1 MRGKLLICLL
11 VMVTAG
17 LGAVRGDA
25 PARLDHSDIGI
36 YGTCFDFCDF
46 SVYKFFTPESP
57 EQAENYRK
65 MLHDTRAKGKRNL
78 VLIYTFDRVSMS
90 RPIEEYI
97 ANTDKLLDALD
108 LEDVYAI
115 SLNEENV
122 TWNNGLEVLNRLYD
136 HVKRRYPG
144 LAVYQWM
151 TPYDVPHPKMRA
163 DGWIIDPYAYGTQ
176 DFRKYLMKY
185 LVEGKPVIACI
196 NASVRVASWESSQ
209 DQVDVCREFNIPMFF
224 FATDPIHGGTLTWRD
239 WDDPR
244 ITKWRSWVMEVLR
257 QVKQMGT
264 EGLPLPSADYSPGQ
278 PVEVAGDKQGRYEYV
293 ETFDGLKFIDDAR
306 ITGFLKM
313 RWDGQKE
320 VLDIVPRGG
329 GIVTASLTYHLWNEF
344 EMSAPEVTILGRVN
358 GNPVS
363 SLRVEV
369 SKDALKW
376 VNLPPVKADAQ
387 GRIRYTGSPP
397 EGFSRRNIWVRLIA
411 KGGGEGPFA
420 CRLEEIRFQGKSA
433 LPDRKEVALKPW
445 GSRHVTYTDTFD
457 APRYLH
463 IADVTGEQDL
473 RWARGEI
480 GTSGGAQGRKVQVE
494 LRYKFVA
501 ESPMQNI
508 RVTMDSFAHREL
520 GSYNEVG
527 VSLDGKEIL
536 AKETTRGKERDD
548 GRYSGQETLDL
559 SNDERFRGIEQFYV
573 HLIMVNAAGVKTNPS
588 NRIYSFT
595 VEADLGEPAS

>member
-1 MRGKLLICLL
+1 MGGKLLVCLL
-11 VMVTAG
+11 AMVIAG
-17 LGAVRGDA
+17 LGAAGGDA

-36 YGTCFDFCDF
+36 YGNCFDFCDF

-57 EQAENYRK
+57 KQAENYRK
-65 MLHDTRAKGKRNL
+65 MLHDTRVKGKRNL

-97 ANTDKLLDALD
+97 ANTDKLLDTLD
-108 LEDVYAI
+108 LDDVYAI

-122 TWNNGLEVLNRLYD
+122 AWNNGLKVLNRLYD

-163 DGWIIDPYAYGTQ
+163 DGWIIDPYGYGTQ

-185 LVEGKPVIACI
+185 MVEGKPVIACL
-196 NASVRVASWESSQ
+196 NASDWVASWESSQ

-239 WDDPR
+239 WEDPR
-244 ITKWRSWVMEVLR
+244 ITKWRSWVMEVRR

-293 ETFDGLKFIDDAR
+293 EAFDGLKFIDDAR

-320 VLDIVPRGG
+320 VLDITPGRGG
-329 GIVTASLTYHLWNEF
+329 IATASLTYHLWSEF
-344 EMSAPEVTILGRVN
+344 EMSAPEVMVAGRVN

-363 SLRVEV
+363 SLRVEM

-387 GRIRYTGSPP
+387 GRVRYTGSPP
-397 EGFSRRNIWVRLIA
+397 EKDEFTGRNIWVRLIA

-420 CRLEEIRFQGKSA
+420 CRLDEIRLRGKCA
-433 LPDRKEVALKPW
+433 PPERKEVALKPW
-445 GSRHVTYTDTFD
+445 GSRHVVYTDSFE
-457 APRYLH
+457 APRYLYL
-463 IADVTGEQDL
+463 A
-473 RWARGEI
+473 
-480 GTSGGAQGRKVQVE
+480 GAQGRKVQVE

-501 ESPMQNI
+501 ESPMENI
-508 RVTMDSFAHREL
+508 KVTMDSFAHRQL

-527 VSLDGKEIL
+527 VSLDGEEII
-536 AKETTRGKERDD
+536 ARETTRGKERDD
-548 GRYSGQETLDL
+548 GRYSGQEVLDL
-559 SNDERFRGIEQFYV
+559 SNDERFQGVKQFYV

-588 NRIYSFT
+588 NRIHAFR
-595 VEADLGEPAS
+595 VDADLEE

>member
-1 MRGKLLICLL
+1 MGDKALFIYLLM
-11 VMVTAG
+11 MVTAG
-17 LGAVRGDA
+17 SGMARGDA
-25 PARLDHSDIGI
+25 PAQLDHSDIGI
-36 YGTCFDFCDF
+36 YGNCFDFCDF

-57 EQAENYRK
+57 KQAENYRK
-65 MLHDTRAKGKRNL
+65 MLHETRAKGKRNL

-108 LEDVYAI
+108 LDDVYAI

-122 TWNNGLEVLNRLYD
+122 TWNNGLKVLNRLYD

-163 DGWIIDPYAYGTQ
+163 DGWIIDPYGYGTQ

-185 LVEGKPVIACI
+185 MVEGKPVIACI
-196 NASVRVASWESSQ
+196 NASDWVASWESSQ

-244 ITKWRSWVMEVLR
+244 ITKWRGWVMEVRR

-293 ETFDGLKFIDDAR
+293 EAFDGLKFIDDAR

-320 VLDIVPRGG
+320 VLDITARGR
-329 GIVTASLTYHLWNEF
+329 GIATASLTYHLWSEF
-344 EMSAPEVTILGRVN
+344 EMSAPEVMVAGRVN

-363 SLRVEV
+363 SLRVEM

-376 VNLPPVKADAQ
+376 VTLPPVKADAQ
-387 GRIRYTGSPP
+387 RRVRYAGSPADNDVFK
-397 EGFSRRNIWVRLIA
+397 GRNLWVRLIA
-411 KGGGEGPFA
+411 KGRGGGEGPFA
-420 CRLEEIRFQGKSA
+420 CRLDEIRLRGKCA
-433 LPDRKEVALKPW
+433 PPERKEVALKPW
-445 GSRHVTYTDTFD
+445 GRRHVTYTDSFD
-457 APRYLH
+457 APRYLYL
-463 IADVTGEQDL
+463 AEVKGEQDL
-473 RWARGEI
+473 RWTRGEVE
-480 GTSGGAQGRKVQVE
+480 TTGGAQGRKVQVE

-501 ESPMQNI
+501 ESPMENI
-508 RVTMDSFAHREL
+508 KVTMDSFAHRQKSSP
-520 GSYNEVG
+520 GRPPG
-527 VSLDGKEIL
+527 
-536 AKETTRGKERDD
+536 ARKERMGATAARMCWTCPMMSDS
-548 GRYSGQETLDL
+548 RE
-559 SNDERFRGIEQFYV
+559 SNNSTY
-573 HLIMVNAAGVKTNPS
+573 T
-588 NRIYSFT
+588 
-595 VEADLGEPAS
+595 